1 MTGFEDGKLIRIK
14 GEVIPRKQDFV
25 VVVDSEKY
33 LIRYGM
39 FEMDIRILIVFPNFK
54 NMGWLKGFPPLKDR
68 CKMRSL
74 YLWETKFVR
83 IHYNILERKHMFA
96 THPQ

>member
-14 GEVIPRKQDFV
+14 GEAIPQKQDFV
-25 VVVDSEKY
+25 VLVDSEKS

-39 FEMDIRILIVFPNFK
+39 FEMDIRILIVFPNF
-54 NMGWLKGFPPLKDR
+54 NNVGWLNGFPPLKYR

-74 YLWETKFVR
+74 YLWETKFGS
-83 IHYNILERKHMFA
+83 IPYNILEIKHMFA